1 MFYFQIGLQ
10 RYAVEKK
17 KGEEE
22 PFFLNEKWKTFWER
36 ENLKE

>member
-1 MFYFQIGLQ
+1 LNDDEIMFYFQIGLQ

-22 PFFLNEKWKTFWER
+22 PFFLNEK
-36 ENLKE
+36 